1 MHTREKVEKKVCSK
15 KNAISLK
22 YHCELFEY
30 AKPVPLIFPHLR
42 YVTKKTS
49 YKTQF
54 NAIENE
60 YFSKLELFIQSF
72 S

>member
-1 MHTREKVEKKVCSK
+1 MHTYKKRFVV

-22 YHCELFEY
+22 YRYEFFQY
-30 AKPVPLIFPHLR
+30 AKPVPLIFPHFR
-42 YVTKKTS
+42 YLTKKTS

-60 YFSKLELFIQSF
+60 YL
-72 S
+72 